1 MPISMNAVLTK
12 KKIEK
17 SPQGFFLL
25 NLNVKGL
32 GMYYNFFWSMS
43 TILVSARRLSNEK

>member
-1 MPISMNAVLTK
+1 MPISMNAGLTK

-25 NLNVKGL
+25 NVKGL
-32 GMYYNFFWSMS
+32 GMYYNFFWTMS
-43 TILVSARRLSNEK
+43 TILVSTRRLSNEK